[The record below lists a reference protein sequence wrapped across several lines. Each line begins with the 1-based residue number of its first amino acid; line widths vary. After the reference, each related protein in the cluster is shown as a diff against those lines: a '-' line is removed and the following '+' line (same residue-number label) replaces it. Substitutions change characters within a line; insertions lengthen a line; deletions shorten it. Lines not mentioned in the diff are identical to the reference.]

1 MNFRFLPFFLV
12 ILSGCKETTVPA
24 QTEFLPT
31 STPKIVVETPI
42 DRYLTRNE
50 PLYKWEPA
58 PQGKYESIEGETNL
72 TLVSQSWQNKPW
84 IHRMQIFAPKTQSF
98 PNAALINIQFGN
110 GSFLDSLLA
119 RSLADAT
126 GATVVTLFNVPNQ
139 PLYGKYEDDL
149 VAYSFAQFIKNGDE
163 TWPLLFPMTKSVIKA
178 MDATQDWSKG
188 DGKTEIKRFII
199 TGASKRG
206 WATYFAGASGDPRI
220 AGIIP
225 VVYNNLNISAQI
237 KNQTEI
243 WGESSPL
250 ATPYSE
256 IGLFDL
262 ALKEEGKKVL
272 AAIDPYSMRERL
284 TTPKLIVN
292 ATNDDFWAH
301 NSSKFYLDELPG
313 DNRTFTIP
321 NAPHVLG
328 NSATSAAG
336 SAAAWSRLVLS
347 NQKIPNVTLNV
358 EQKNGNWNFEAK
370 AADDAPKIVRLWFS
384 NAPKQDF
391 RKSRWESVELEPRD
405 GAYKASLDTTE
416 LFKSGQNAVA
426 FAEIEIAAEP
436 LPLRISSQMWEGN
449 R

>member
-12 ILSGCKETTVPA
+12 ILTGCRETPVPA

-31 STPKIVVETPI
+31 STPKIVLETPI
-42 DRYLTRNE
+42 DRYLRRDE
-50 PLYKWEPA
+50 PLYKWEPS

-72 TLVSQSWQNKPW
+72 TMVSQSWQNKPW
-84 IHRMQIFAPKTQSF
+84 THRMQIFAPKTLRF
-98 PNAALINIQFGN
+98 PDAALINLQFGN

-126 GATVVTLFNVPNQ
+126 GATVITLFNVPNQ

-149 VAYSFAQFIKNGDE
+149 VAYSFAQFIKNGNE

-220 AGIIP
+220 VGIIP
-225 VVYNNLNISAQI
+225 VVYNNLNIVEQI
-237 KNQTEI
+237 KNQNKI
-243 WGESSPL
+243 WGGSSPM
-250 ATPYSE
+250 AAPYAE

-262 ALKEEGKKVL
+262 ALKDEGKEVV

-284 TTPKLIVN
+284 TVPKLIVN
-292 ATNDDFWAH
+292 ASNDEFWAH
-301 NSSKFYLDELPG
+301 NSSKFYFDQLPG
-313 DNRTFTIP
+313 AKRIFTIP

-328 NSATSAAG
+328 PSATTAAG
-336 SAAAWSRLVLS
+336 SAAAWSRLILS
-347 NQKIPNVTLNV
+347 GQKVPNVSLKV
-358 EQKNGNWNFEAK
+358 EQTGNDWNFEATPLD
-370 AADDAPKIVRLWFS
+370 AAPTIVRLWFA
-384 NAPKQDF
+384 NAPKEDF
-391 RKSRWESVELEPRD
+391 RKSRWKSVELEPRD
-405 GAYKASLDTTE
+405 GAYKANIDANE
-416 LFKSGQNAVA
+416 LFKNGNNAAA

-436 LPLRISSQMWEGN
+436 LPLKVSSQMWE
-449 R
+449 RAK